1 MHARPPTPRA
11 SAHGATAESHRS
23 PFTEIEE
30 EGYGRVMATE
40 VHGTVAPGFEA
51 VRDAFASNW
60 ELHDEVGASVCATVN
75 GEVVFDL
82 WGGTATF
89 DDGER
94 SWTDDTIINVWSTT
108 KTMSFLSCL
117 LLADRGELDLYAPVA
132 TYWPEFAA
140 AGKEQIATR
149 HIMGHTA
156 GLSGWDEPLDMRD
169 FLDHDK
175 LVTLLAAQAPWW
187 EPGTASGYHAI
198 SQGYLLGEIVE
209 RVSGRSLGTFFADE
223 IAGPLNADFHIG
235 TGPEH
240 DHRIAHVIPPTAPLG
255 ADGDAADENSIAART
270 LTNPAMDA
278 AFSSTPEWRRAEIP
292 AAGGHGNARSVATIH
307 TLTANGGVANGRQII
322 SPGGLERIFD
332 VQAEGTDLVLPVE
345 LKLGMGF
352 GLPSP
357 ALPLPNPHTCYW
369 GGWGGSLAII
379 DMDAKLSFS
388 YVMNKMGDTTTGD
401 PRGAGPLLAT
411 YATLMA

>member
-1 MHARPPTPRA
+1 MT
-11 SAHGATAESHRS
+11 
-23 PFTEIEE
+23 TEI
-30 EGYGRVMATE
+30 
-40 VHGTVAPGFEA
+40 HGTLAPGFEA

-60 ELHDEVGASVCATVN
+60 DLHDEVGASVCATVN

-94 SWTDDTIINVWSTT
+94 DWTDDTIINVWSTT
-108 KTMSFLSCL
+108 KTMSFLCCL
-117 LLADRGELDLYAPVA
+117 LLADRGELDLHAPVA

-140 AGKEQIATR
+140 AGKDNVATR

-156 GLSGWDEPLDMRD
+156 GLSGWDQPLDMTD
-169 FLDHDK
+169 LLDHDK
-175 LVTLLAAQAPWW
+175 LVALHAAQAPWW
-187 EPGTASGYHAI
+187 EPGSASGYHAI
-198 SQGYLLGEIVE
+198 SQGYLLGEIVK

-223 IAGPLNADFHIG
+223 VAGPLGADFHIG
-235 TGPEH
+235 TDPQH
-240 DHRIAHVIPPTAPLG
+240 DSRVAHVIAPTGPL
-255 ADGDAADENSIAART
+255 ADDDMDESSIAFRT
-270 LTNPAMDA
+270 LTNPLMDA
-278 AFSSTPEWRRAEIP
+278 SFSSQPAWRRAEIP
-292 AAGGHGNARSVATIH
+292 AAGGHGNARSVAAIH
-307 TLTANGGVANGRQII
+307 TLTANDGAANGQQII

-332 VQAEGTDLVLPVE
+332 VQAEGIDLVLPVE
-345 LKLGMGF
+345 LKIGMGF

-388 YVMNKMGDTTTGD
+388 YVINKMGDTTTGD

-411 YATLMA
+411 YAALMA